1 MTRTA
6 RLAFLTCV
14 AIATIP
20 AAPAAAATLLPD
32 FSQAAFLPGF
42 GVTNPY
48 FPLPQGAELTLA
60 ARGEDEGGPFEE
72 SSVLSHAG
80 PGRTLLGVETFAVLD
95 RAYAGGLL
103 VEETYDYYAQD
114 RDGNVWYF
122 GEDVTNYEYDEA
134 GGLIGTNNSS
144 AWLAGVNGALPGFIM
159 PADPQVGFSYFQ
171 EFAAADDALDEALIL
186 ASGQT
191 FTFAGVTYDNVL
203 VTFESSSLD
212 PALRELKYYAPGLGI
227 IRVEEGVD
235 EAYGNPG
242 LVFDVVQPAP
252 VPLPAGFA
260 LLAAA
265 LAPLGL
271 ARRAR
276 RARSGGWLTAT

>member
-1 MTRTA
+1 
-6 RLAFLTCV
+6 
-14 AIATIP
+14 
-20 AAPAAAATLLPD
+20 
-32 FSQAAFLPGF
+32 
-42 GVTNPY
+42 
-48 FPLPQGAELTLA
+48 
-60 ARGEDEGGPFEE
+60 
-72 SSVLSHAG
+72 
-80 PGRTLLGVETFAVLD
+80 
-95 RAYAGGLL
+95 
-103 VEETYDYYAQD
+103 
-114 RDGNVWYF
+114 
-122 GEDVTNYEYDEA
+122 
-134 GGLIGTNNSS
+134 
-144 AWLAGVNGALPGFIM
+144 M

-191 FTFAGVTYDNVL
+191 FTFGGVTYDNVL

-227 IRVEEGVD
+227 IRVEQGVD

-252 VPLPAGFA
+252 VPLPAGLA

-276 RARSGGWLTAT
+276 RARGGGGLTAT